1 MSVSPIPAG
10 YHSITPYIFVRGAAD
25 AMAFYEKA
33 FGAVEVT
40 RMPGPD
46 GKLMHAEIRI
56 GDSHIMLADEMPEF
70 GNMSPQSLGG
80 ISGRLMLYVEDVDSS
95 FSQALAA
102 GATENQPVED
112 QFWGDRMGTLTDPFG
127 QQWSLATHVE
137 DVPDAEMPARFEAF
151 MRRMAGD

>member
-1 MSVSPIPAG
+1 MSVSPIPVG
-10 YHSITPYIFVRGAAD
+10 YHSVTPYIFVRGAAD
-25 AMAFYEKA
+25 AIAFYTRA
-33 FGAVEVT
+33 FGAVEVM
-40 RMPGPD
+40 RLPGPD

-56 GDSHIMLADEMPEF
+56 GDSHVMLAEEMPEF

-151 MRRMAGD
+151 MQGMAGG

>member
-1 MSVSPIPAG
+1 MSVSPIPVG
-10 YHSITPYIFVRGAAD
+10 YHSVTPYIFVRGAAE
-25 AMAFYEKA
+25 AIAFYTRA
-33 FGAVEVT
+33 FGAVEVM
-40 RMPGPD
+40 RLPGPD

-56 GDSHIMLADEMPEF
+56 GDSHVMLAEEMPEF

-80 ISGRLMLYVEDVDSS
+80 ISGRLMLYVEDVDAA
-95 FSQALAA
+95 FARALAA

-137 DVPDAEMPARFEAF
+137 DVPDEDIPARFEAF
-151 MRRMAGD
+151 MRQMAGG

>member
-151 MRRMAGD
+151 MQGMAGG